1 MEDLQTVQAEFDIFK
16 TLHLIESDEVL
27 NQIFRSDKITLSYPV
42 LASLAKQGTLN
53 VEILDRAKEFF
64 ERIVLKNETQLT
76 KYLKVDSTTI
86 EVSEAP
92 IKVKKDKTPKLPKR
106 YGKRQVEKDIAANGG
121 VKTELDRAMLDLNDI
136 RNLYCRLLARAISD
150 KVLGTKK
157 LSDQHCRDIVAVKRI
172 LENKVTPIFKIK

>member
-1 MEDLQTVQAEFDIFK
+1 MEVLQTNQSEFNIFK
-16 TLHLIESDEVL
+16 TLHLIENDEVL
-27 NQIFRSDKITLSYPV
+27 NQIFRGDKISLSYPV
-42 LASLAKQGTLN
+42 LFSLAKQGTLSTD
-53 VEILDRAKEFF
+53 ILDRAKEFF
-64 ERIVLKNETQLT
+64 EHIVLKNETQLN
-76 KYLKVDSTTI
+76 KYIKLGSVVT
-86 EVSEAP
+86 EVAEVVT
-92 IKVKKDKTPKLPKR
+92 KVKKDKTQKLPKR
-106 YGKRQVEKDIAANGG
+106 YGKRQVEKDISANGG